1 MASSYSQDEVRQC
14 VRSLVGIIRSAS
26 QQSSPV
32 DDAQLAH
39 IRKVVKLLSLSDEQI
54 AAMEPSERQTVTSIR
69 ESAVSKWRMANAV
82 RESAHSSPSAGG
94 VPRMQTDPGGHGVG
108 APMFGGQFGG
118 QFGGH
123 SPLDAAAS
131 LSMTHHAH
139 SGPAGFGGPGPGS
152 SAVPIGGGSRSNS
165 LTDDMPPPSFYV
177 RKTL

>member
-82 RESAHSSPSAGG
+82 RESAHGSPSAGG

-123 SPLDAAAS
+123 SPLDA
-131 LSMTHHAH
+131 
-139 SGPAGFGGPGPGS
+139 
-152 SAVPIGGGSRSNS
+152 V
-165 LTDDMPPPSFYV
+165 
-177 RKTL
+177 

>member
-69 ESAVSKWRMANAV
+69 ESA
-82 RESAHSSPSAGG
+82 HGSPSAGG